1 MTGETRVRLEA
12 GPVVPGH
19 RVQHN
24 APHHLLVID
33 HAIVPCTPTEYALL
47 LYLLHHIGES
57 IPFATL
63 LALLHTHPQ
72 SDAEEQKESSEQHR
86 QEEHQRSDR
95 QARRLLTQHMS
106 RLRAKLW
113 PLGLDILCLVG
124 HGYVLHAT
132 TLPPE

>member
-33 HAIVPCTPTEYALL
+33 NAIVPCTPTEYALL
-47 LYLLHHIGES
+47 VYLLQHPRES

-63 LALLHTHPQ
+63 LAVLTHAAGNEPPSPAA
-72 SDAEEQKESSEQHR
+72 SDGSGRAA
-86 QEEHQRSDR
+86 R

-113 PLGLDILCLVG
+113 PLDLDILCLT
-124 HGYVLHAT
+124 GYGYLLHAT
-132 TLPPE
+132 TSPSE